1 MAQTLRAR
9 LCFAFGALGG
19 SFIPG
24 CRFDLF
30 SGSSLL
36 SACSFLSGP
45 QRRTAPACTGPRRN
59 STPCRVGVLTCAS
72 TCACVRTRARARTVQ
87 LAYARARTRAGACVW
102 FICRSWLVSDWHR
115 LSSSIM
121 RHSQSASG
129 FSPGNVKRSLRFQV
143 GYLKLEPVNN
153 FGHYH

>member
-1 MAQTLRAR
+1 MAQTPRAR
-9 LCFAFGALGG
+9 VCFAFGALRE

-30 SGSSLL
+30 SGFSLL

-59 STPCRVGVLTCAS
+59 STPCRVGALTCAS
-72 TCACVRTRARARTVQ
+72 TCAFVRTRARTVQ
-87 LAYARARTRAGACVW
+87 LAYVRVPVCASARVW